1 MAQAFDALRAVDA
14 PSSARFEHALASV
27 DPDTRNLQ
35 AMVRTVRL
43 FTGADGA
50 GEARLQLEPDHLG
63 PVALTV
69 RVDQGA
75 VSAHFR
81 AETPAA
87 QRWIETH
94 QQELRAGL
102 REQGLE
108 VKEVVVTTDPDGR
121 RERQADPQPRRPRA
135 RRTDGDTPRF
145 EVVV

>member
-1 MAQAFDALRAVDA
+1 
-14 PSSARFEHALASV
+14 
-27 DPDTRNLQ
+27 
-35 AMVRTVRL
+35 MVRTVRL
-43 FTGADGA
+43 FTAGNGAS
-50 GEARLQLEPDHLG
+50 EARLTLEPEHLG

-69 RVDQGA
+69 RVEQGS

-94 QQELRAGL
+94 QQELRSGL

-121 RERQADPQPRRPRA
+121 RERRQEAQPARPPRA
-135 RRTDGDTPRF
+135 RRTQAGADAPRF
-145 EVVV
+145 EVLV